1 MKTAVIAA
9 AILAIAAPAATQ
21 AFAGHEGAIIK
32 IDDKG
37 KHKGKYKKH
46 KNKGWDDDR
55 SEHRAYREGYQEGRR
70 DERYRQSYGGYSQQ
84 HYQPGGVRYGYQRGY
99 YLPQEYRGYVI
110 RDYHE
115 YDLYQPQ
122 YGQQWVGAGQNAY
135 LVEAATGL
143 ILQVL
148 QGRYR

>member
-1 MKTAVIAA
+1 MKTAIIAA
-9 AILAIAAPAATQ
+9 AVLAIAAPAATQ

-32 IDDKG
+32 IDSKG
-37 KHKGKYKKH
+37 KHKGKH
-46 KNKGWDDDR
+46 KNKHRGWDDDR
-55 SEHRAYREGYQEGRR
+55 DEHRAYREGYREGQR
-70 DERYRQSYGGYSQQ
+70 DERYRQGYSQE

-99 YLPQEYRGYVI
+99 YLPQQYRGYVI
-110 RDYHE
+110 RDYGE

-135 LVEAATGL
+135 LIEAATGL